1 MGNWGRF
8 RAIEVVPHV
17 AFVFLRQ
24 HSFLS
29 MGAGRAALCLL
40 LALQTTASLAK
51 VPATCPAKASNGAIA
66 LQDGR
71 VLLASLEH
79 SCVYDPATSSWSQP
93 IPQKTLRMN
102 GRMARLFDGSVILMG
117 GHNLRLAILSYE
129 AVSTCER
136 FFPAAQVWQTSGE
149 LPDAKDFVEGHSV
162 VTLDDGNVVAV
173 SSDTKFFNPTM
184 GVWLSTSHL
193 APFNGYQAV
202 VALPGRRVYALGG
215 RVEQT
220 LANDVIIY
228 DGPPTTPSQKTWLL
242 QADSALGLNPN
253 LDADIRSGPNQAGIA
268 HLLRAQLLQ
277 SDSLLIRWEPGPRL
291 KQQHGWPAATLLQD
305 GSILIT
311 GGYYASRD
319 EDTVVQKNE
328 RRFVSTRPAR
338 TAERL
343 YPDSGRVEQL
353 APMQKARMAHSL
365 VLLPSGRV
373 LALGGQT
380 NVVGSDLTRTVE
392 EYDPVRNTWRL
403 LPPLKHDHLQPSA
416 VVLPNGSI
424 LIASPTS
431 QPELYRPPTQ
441 F

>member
-8 RAIEVVPHV
+8 RAIEVVSHV
-17 AFVFLRQ
+17 AYVFLRQ

-79 SCVYDPATSSWSQP
+79 SCVYDPATSSWSLP

-220 LANDVIIY
+220 LANDVILY

-291 KQQHGWPAATLLQD
+291 KQQHGWPAATLLQ
-305 GSILIT
+305 G
-311 GGYYASRD
+311 R
-319 EDTVVQKNE
+319 TVRSLSPVRLHSPNCI
-328 RRFVSTRPAR
+328 VHRPNPRANSSCPPS
-338 TAERL
+338 AEI
-343 YPDSGRVEQL
+343 GQ
-353 APMQKARMAHSL
+353 APMQTGDKSSSL
-365 VLLPSGRV
+365 NEQNHG
-373 LALGGQT
+373 
-380 NVVGSDLTRTVE
+380 
-392 EYDPVRNTWRL
+392 
-403 LPPLKHDHLQPSA
+403 
-416 VVLPNGSI
+416 
-424 LIASPTS
+424 
-431 QPELYRPPTQ
+431 
-441 F
+441 